1 MLVCAYNDSAVEAS
15 YSAGVGVWTTQVP
28 HLPLFTQQVRT
39 LGAETLVGMGKSRRA
54 LVHLQLFLQY
64 EFQISS

>member
-1 MLVCAYNDSAVEAS
+1 MAIFARNRSVVEAS
-15 YSAGVGVWTTQVP
+15 RSAGVGVWTTQVP

-39 LGAETLVGMGKSRRA
+39 LGAETLAGMGKSRRA
-54 LVHLQLFLQY
+54 LVHLQLFLKD